1 MAQKVTNE
9 NFSSLIN
16 SPVAVIDFWATWC
29 GPCRRIAPIIEKLAE
44 EYEGRAVIAKCD
56 IEECEELTEQYRIM
70 SVPTLL
76 FFKNGEKVDSMIG
89 AGSEEAIKAKID
101 ALL

>member
-56 IEECEELTEQYRIM
+56 IEECEDITEQYRIM